1 MAKRSPIA
9 GYNHNVRFRGLI
21 FHVQTEDSG
30 LASPHLFTHLFYGGV
45 IISTRKL
52 VYDAGSAEDAIK
64 GLMQAQHKV
73 VMKDLKRGAFDDK
86 IDLYLAGNEELL
98 PRAADSVGS
107 DVAGKAAAAASAAA
121 RASVN
126 LAVPDAVE
134 PDGAVP
140 EVLVSSDDT
149 LAVPTELPRE
159 PSVRSQ
165 TDVDEIALLAAMDAA
180 VEAEAA
186 EPIPLPVK
194 PRTQTADRKSAPT
207 KVRTSL
213 PSEPPPPAP
222 SLEELEP
229 PTLTD
234 EAAASVAAALAVNAT
249 REDIAGFQL
258 DDDEVI
264 ALEGGRIAQ
273 EASSAPSAPIPL
285 TQRRVTGSGAAVP
298 PLPPSL
304 RPAVRAI
311 TGAPPNVRPP
321 TRDDSADAITR
332 FVPDPAP
339 ERAGQYAQHKR
350 PSQHM
355 NVVELAKAERE
366 LSGAIPSV
374 LPPRTDSAPGS
385 SASASQRMAAYRDS
399 SAPAT
404 PRALTPSAPA
414 TLRALTPSV
423 PATLR
428 ALTPSAPATPRA
440 LTPSVPV
447 PPRVPTPSVPG
458 SSGLPSVLR
467 PRPPE
472 VSALGARPAERP
484 RTPTPTRVSGGSPPA
499 RPSQGG
505 SGGVVMSRP
514 AVIVGAPPR
523 PLAPPRVRK
532 AREDEGRGFGQG
544 LISEKSLDEVILA
557 YLSED
562 AEDK

>member
-213 PSEPPPPAP
+213 PSELPPPPAP

-404 PRALTPSAPA
+404 PRALTPS
-414 TLRALTPSV
+414 
-423 PATLR
+423 
-428 ALTPSAPATPRA
+428 
-440 LTPSVPV
+440 VPV